1 MICCAADATEAEI
14 ESEAR
19 RLKRLADKT
28 ETSKVAVDATS
39 SRTQQTE
46 KPKSKQTRKQ
56 NQKQSKQTIQLKDNQ
71 PLTINQEGPSQHQ
84 HAELDIFDFPPSTSD
99 TSLRAKSSSSSSTLQ
114 SEGSLPPGTTPRQSK
129 QSARLRRLIES
140 GDHELGQNDDA
151 EVRLRHRMN
160 SKKSQTRKRSVHT
173 MNYYLSYH
181 IGSLKR
187 KLEVSFLF
195 CVGVL
200 GCRVAQNHSTRCIQ
214 TSLEMILRQQ
224 SMWRGAPQATRVAM
238 KTPR

>member
-19 RLKRLADKT
+19 RLRRLADKT
-28 ETSKVAVDATS
+28 QTSKVAVDATS

-56 NQKQSKQTIQLKDNQ
+56 NQKQKQSKQTIQLKDNQ

-99 TSLRAKSSSSSSTLQ
+99 TSLRAESSSSSSTLQ
-114 SEGSLPPGTTPRQSK
+114 SEGTLPPGTTPRQSK

-160 SKKSQTRKRSVHT
+160 SKKSQRAKAF
-173 MNYYLSYH
+173 YPYDELLFILSY
-181 IGSLKR
+181 
-187 KLEVSFLF
+187 
-195 CVGVL
+195 
-200 GCRVAQNHSTRCIQ
+200 
-214 TSLEMILRQQ
+214 
-224 SMWRGAPQATRVAM
+224 W
-238 KTPR
+238 

>member
-19 RLKRLADKT
+19 RLRRLADKT
-28 ETSKVAVDATS
+28 QTSKVAVDATS

-84 HAELDIFDFPPSTSD
+84 HAELDVFDFPPSTSD
-99 TSLRAKSSSSSSTLQ
+99 TSLRAESSSSSSTLQ
-114 SEGSLPPGTTPRQSK
+114 SEGALPPGTTPRQSK

-151 EVRLRHRMN
+151 EVRLRHHMN
-160 SKKSQTRKRSVHT
+160 SNKSQLAKAF
-173 MNYYLSYH
+173 YPYDELLFILSY
-181 IGSLKR
+181 
-187 KLEVSFLF
+187 
-195 CVGVL
+195 
-200 GCRVAQNHSTRCIQ
+200 
-214 TSLEMILRQQ
+214 
-224 SMWRGAPQATRVAM
+224 W
-238 KTPR
+238 